1 MEYTM
6 ASTPILST
14 GVRQNLTSLQS
25 IKQNQTQTENRL
37 ATGKKVN
44 SALDNPVNY
53 FTSAALND
61 RSGDLTNLLDG
72 VQNSVQ
78 TLQAASN
85 GIESIT
91 ALVKNAQSA
100 AKQAL
105 QTADGESDATLS
117 GSVSDLKRSTS
128 LISTTSGPGFTQG
141 DTITLTSGT
150 GTDSRAATFTIGSSA
165 GQYATVGDLLKA
177 INTSS
182 LDVTATLTS
191 DGEIALE
198 ETGGEDLAISS
209 TGSTALTSMGFGSS
223 NLTATASTSKT
234 RDSFRQ
240 QFNDILDQIDSMAK
254 DSGYNGINILMG
266 NDLSTIFNEKTGTDQ
281 SKMTISGVVFNAS
294 GLGLEKLTEG
304 DFQNN
309 KQVNRILD
317 TLTSAL
323 TTLRTQASNFGSTL
337 SMVQARE
344 DFTNNM
350 VSTLNTGA
358 DQLVAADTNAESANL
373 LALQTRQSLSTKAL
387 SLANQ
392 ADQSV
397 LQLFG

>member
-1 MEYTM
+1 M
-6 ASTPILST
+6 STILST
-14 GVRQNLTSLQS
+14 GVRQNLNSLQS
-25 IKQNQTQTENRL
+25 IKTQQTATENRL

-105 QTADGESDATLS
+105 QTADSESDATLS

-128 LISTTSGPGFTQG
+128 LISTTSGPGFTDG

-150 GTDSRAATFTIGSSA
+150 GSDTKSVSFTIGSGA
-165 GQYATVGDLLKA
+165 GEYSTVGDLLKA
-177 INTSS
+177 VNNSS
-182 LDVTATLTS
+182 LDVTATLNS
-191 DGEIALE
+191 DGEIGFE
-198 ETGGEDLAISS
+198 ETGGENLAISS
-209 TGSTALTSMGFGSS
+209 TGTTALTSMGFGSS
-223 NLTATASTSKT
+223 NLTATASTSTT

-240 QFNDILDQIDSMAK
+240 QFNDILDQIDQMAK
-254 DSGYNGINILMG
+254 DSGYNGINLLMG
-266 NDLSTIFNEKTGTDQ
+266 NDLTTIFNEKTGTDQ
-281 SKMTISGVVFNAS
+281 SKMNISGTVFNSS
-294 GLGLEKLTEG
+294 GLGLEKLSTG

-309 KQVNRILD
+309 KQVNRVLD
-317 TLTSAL
+317 SLTSAL
-323 TTLRTQASNFGSTL
+323 TSLRTQSSTFGSNL
-337 SMVQARE
+337 SMVQARK

-392 ADQSV
+392 ADQSI
-397 LQLFG
+397 LQLF

>member
-1 MEYTM
+1 M

-14 GVRQNLTSLQS
+14 GVRQNLNSLQK
-25 IKQNQTQTENRL
+25 IAKDQTGTENRL

-61 RSGDLTNLLDG
+61 RAGDLTNLLDG
-72 VQNSVQ
+72 VSNSIQ

-91 ALVKNAQSA
+91 SLVKNAQSA

-105 QTADGESDATLS
+105 QTADGDADAVLS
-117 GSVSDLKRSTS
+117 GSVADLRKSTS
-128 LISTTSGPGFTQG
+128 LISTTSGPGFTDG

-150 GTDSRAATFTIGSSA
+150 GTDAEAVTFTIGSGA
-165 GQYATVGDLLKA
+165 GEYSTVGDLLKA
-177 INTSS
+177 INNSS
-182 LDVTATLTS
+182 LDVTATLNS
-191 DGEIALE
+191 DGEIEFE
-198 ETGGEDLAISS
+198 ETGGQDLAISS
-209 TGSTALTSMGFGSS
+209 TGSTALTSMGFGSGNTS
-223 NLTATASTSKT
+223 AEASTSET
-234 RDSFRQ
+234 RDAFRQ
-240 QFNDILDQIDSMAK
+240 QFNDILEQIDAMAK
-254 DSGYNGINILMG
+254 DAGYNGINILMG
-266 NDLSTIFNEKTGTDQ
+266 NDLTTIFNEKTGKDQ
-281 SKMTISGVVFNAS
+281 STMTITGVVFNGS
-294 GLGLEKLTEG
+294 GLGLESLDAG
-304 DFQNN
+304 DFQTN
-309 KQVNRILD
+309 KQVEGVLDSLD
-317 TLTSAL
+317 TAL
-323 TTLRTQASNFGSTL
+323 TTLRTQASNFGSFL
-337 SMVQARE
+337 SMVQARQ

-350 VSTLNTGA
+350 VSTLTGGA

>member
-1 MEYTM
+1 M
-6 ASTPILST
+6 STILST
-14 GVRQNLTSLQS
+14 GVRQNLNSLQS
-25 IKQNQTQTENRL
+25 IKAQQTQTENRL

-61 RSGDLTNLLDG
+61 RAGDLTNLLDG

-85 GIESIT
+85 GIQSIT

-105 QTADGESDATLS
+105 QTADSESDATLT

-128 LISTTSGPGFTQG
+128 LISTTSGPGFTEG

-150 GTDSRAATFTIGSSA
+150 GSDAKSASFTIGSGA
-165 GQYATVGDLLKA
+165 GEYSTVGDLLKA
-177 INTSS
+177 VNNSS
-182 LDVTATLTS
+182 LDVTATLDS
-191 DGEIALE
+191 SGEVSFE
-198 ETGGEDLAISS
+198 ETGGENLAVSS
-209 TGSTALTSMGFGSS
+209 TGTTALASMGFGSS
-223 NLTATASTSKT
+223 NLTATASTSQT

-240 QFNDILDQIDSMAK
+240 QFNDILDQIDQMAK
-254 DSGYNGINILMG
+254 DSGYNGINLLMG
-266 NDLSTIFNEKTGTDQ
+266 NDLTTIFNEKTGADQ
-281 SKMTISGVVFNAS
+281 SKMTISGTVFNSS
-294 GLGLEKLTEG
+294 GLGLEKLSTG

-309 KQVNRILD
+309 KQVNRVLD
-317 TLTSAL
+317 ALTSSL
-323 TTLRTQASNFGSTL
+323 TSLRTQSSTFGSNL
-337 SMVQARE
+337 SMVQARQ

-392 ADQSV
+392 ADQSI
-397 LQLFG
+397 LQLF